1 MSSFLRL
8 VTVVPHVAKELCR
21 CDLVKDLEMGRLSW
35 CIPYDPKEEEG
46 GAESERE
53 EATLLVLKIEEG
65 AQSQGVRVAS
75 RAGKGQ
81 ETDSALEPPGGTEP
95 VQCLD
100 FSLVKLSLDFRRP
113 GLSDTKCVLL

>member
-1 MSSFLRL
+1 MLPSNARG
-8 VTVVPHVAKELCR
+8 HCR
-21 CDLVKDLEMGRLSW
+21 YDEVRDLVMGR
-35 CIPYDPKEEEG
+35 IPWTVHMFHCNHKGPCKREEG